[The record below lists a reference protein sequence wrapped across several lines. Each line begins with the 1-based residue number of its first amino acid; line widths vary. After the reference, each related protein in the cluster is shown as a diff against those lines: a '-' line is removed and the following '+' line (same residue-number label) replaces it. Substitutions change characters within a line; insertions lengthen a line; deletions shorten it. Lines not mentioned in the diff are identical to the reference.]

1 MSNRSRVEKYAEL
14 RKKIDNMD
22 VYTFDDPDIAQKAEA
37 IREESLREETIDEA
51 MSPEEVKQAH
61 IKKNTLSLTI
71 DELIKQH
78 EDYTRTLEKA
88 EIEKRVKGAK
98 KEFKA
103 KRAKVSL
110 TVVLLSALGI
120 IVIIAVVILILI
132 TQGAI

>member
-1 MSNRSRVEKYAEL
+1 MPNRSRVEKYAEL

-37 IREESLREETIDEA
+37 IREESMREETIDEA

-88 EIEKRVKGAK
+88 ELEKRVKGAK
-98 KEFKA
+98 KETKV
-103 KRAKVSL
+103 KHAKVSL
-110 TVVLLSALGI
+110 TIVLLSALGL
-120 IVIIAVVILILI
+120 IVVIAVVILILI